1 VCQVVLFGEKNEM
14 VVQFQLRHIVHQEDV
29 MRVIYALIFLLGLG
43 VTSCQ
48 KKKEEQSEWGKIV
61 DNYDEEIAAEWK
73 SPIESDLLS
82 GSLSP
87 EEKELSDSNQD
98 EFLR

>member
-1 VCQVVLFGEKNEM
+1 M
-14 VVQFQLRHIVHQEDV
+14 VVQSQSRHIVHQEDV

-48 KKKEEQSEWGKIV
+48 KKKEEQAEWGKIV
-61 DNYDEEIAAEWK
+61 DNYDEEITSEWK
-73 SPIESDLLS
+73 SPMESDLLS

-87 EEKELSDSNQD
+87 EERELPDSYQD
-98 EFLR
+98 DFLR